1 MGILIG
7 VFSVAVF
14 MDWRFYRIPNACI
27 AAGMVNGMILT
38 YMSFSWTGLVCALGA
53 LAVLFLVF
61 YPFYLMGRWV
71 QAMSSSL

>member
-53 LAVLFLVF
+53 WRCCFWFFILFI
-61 YPFYLMGRWV
+61 
-71 QAMSSSL
+71 